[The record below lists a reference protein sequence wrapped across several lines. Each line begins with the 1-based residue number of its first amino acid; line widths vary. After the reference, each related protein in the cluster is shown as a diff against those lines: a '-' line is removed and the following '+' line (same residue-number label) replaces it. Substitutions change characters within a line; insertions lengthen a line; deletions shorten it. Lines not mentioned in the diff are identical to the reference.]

1 MVKRKRIAKIGDMKL
16 SNKKSMNNVSSQSRM
31 GAVLI
36 IVLWIAFGLVSITL
50 YFGQSM
56 FFEYKGASQS
66 IAGAQAEQ
74 ASSGVLRYFFYTLNN
89 VLEEDGD
96 FPSELIMQ
104 TEQIQIGQAT
114 VWMLGRSGETVTLTD
129 PHFGVI
135 DECAKININTA
146 PFEVLELLPTITPEF
161 AAAIVDWR
169 DEDDDVTENGA
180 EALMYSLQT
189 LPYGCKNAPF
199 ETLEELRL
207 VYGATVEMLY
217 GEDTNLNGILDPNE
231 NDGTQTPPLDNQDGT
246 LNFGILEHVTIYSKI
261 PTEDDESEGTDSS
274 NNSGDQQEN
283 RSSQQQPEGGEEMP
297 FLVNV
302 NTASATVLACLPG
315 MDEATAQ
322 EIVSYRLANP
332 DSAEGLE
339 WVSEAVD
346 NEKVQEAMP
355 YLTDKTQQFTLDLA
369 AIGSNG
375 NGFRRVRYVV
385 DASGEVPVVLHRRDM
400 QRFGWALGP
409 TLLEQVNTP
418 EQAIR

>member
-1 MVKRKRIAKIGDMKL
+1 MKL
-16 SNKKSMNNVSSQSRM
+16 TNGQDRNYVSSRSRV

-36 IVLWIAFGLVSITL
+36 IVLWIAFGLVSVTL
-50 YFGQSM
+50 YFGRSM
-56 FFEYKGASQS
+56 FFEYKGANQAT
-66 IAGAQAEQ
+66 AGAQAEQ
-74 ASSGVLRYFFYTLNN
+74 ANNGALRYFFYTLNN
-89 VLEEDGD
+89 ALEEEGD

-180 EALMYSLQT
+180 EALMYSLQS

-199 ETLEELRL
+199 ETVEELRL

-217 GEDTNLNGILDPNE
+217 GEDTNLNGVLDPSE
-231 NDGTQTPPLDNQDGT
+231 NDGMQTPPLDNQDGI
-246 LNFGILEHVTIYSKI
+246 LNFGILEHVTIYSKMLA
-261 PTEDDESEGTDSS
+261 EEESEDMDSS
-274 NNSGDQQEN
+274 NNSEDQAGN
-283 RSSQQQPEGGEEMP
+283 RNSQQQRGGEEEVP
-297 FLVNV
+297 FQVNV
-302 NTASATVLACLPG
+302 TTASAIVLACLPG

-322 EIVSYRLANP
+322 QIVSYRLANP
-332 DSAEGLE
+332 DSTEGLE

-346 NEKVQEAMP
+346 SEMVQQALP
-355 YLTDKTQQFTLDLA
+355 YLTDKTQQFTVDLA

-385 DASGEVPVVLHRRDM
+385 DASGEAPVVLHRRDM

-409 TLLEQVNTP
+409 TLLEKVNTP
-418 EQAIR
+418 GQAAR

>member
-1 MVKRKRIAKIGDMKL
+1 MKL
-16 SNKKSMNNVSSQSRM
+16 TNGQDRNYVSPRSRV

-36 IVLWIAFGLVSITL
+36 IVLWIAFGLVSVTL
-50 YFGQSM
+50 YFGRSM
-56 FFEYKGASQS
+56 FFEYKGANQAT
-66 IAGAQAEQ
+66 AGAQAEQ
-74 ASSGVLRYFFYTLNN
+74 ANNGALRYFFYTLNN
-89 VLEEDGD
+89 ALEEEGD

-180 EALMYSLQT
+180 EALMYSLQS

-199 ETLEELRL
+199 ETVEELRL

-217 GEDTNLNGILDPNE
+217 GEDTNLNGVLDPSE
-231 NDGTQTPPLDNQDGT
+231 NDGMQTPPLDNQDGI
-246 LNFGILEHVTIYSKI
+246 LNFGILEHVTIYSKMLA
-261 PTEDDESEGTDSS
+261 EEESEDMDSG
-274 NNSGDQQEN
+274 NNSEDQAGN
-283 RSSQQQPEGGEEMP
+283 RNSQQQRGGEEEVP
-297 FLVNV
+297 FQVNV
-302 NTASATVLACLPG
+302 TTASAIVLACLPG

-322 EIVSYRLANP
+322 QIVSYRLANP
-332 DSAEGLE
+332 DSTEGLE

-346 NEKVQEAMP
+346 SEMVQQALP
-355 YLTDKTQQFTLDLA
+355 YLTDKTQQFTVDLA

-375 NGFRRVRYVV
+375 NGYRRVRYVV
-385 DASGEVPVVLHRRDM
+385 DASGEAPVVLHRRDM

-409 TLLEQVNTP
+409 TLLEKVNTP
-418 EQAIR
+418 GQAAR

>member
-1 MVKRKRIAKIGDMKL
+1 MKL
-16 SNKKSMNNVSSQSRM
+16 TNGQDRNYVSSRSRV

-56 FFEYKGASQS
+56 FFEYKGANQS

-74 ASSGVLRYFFYTLNN
+74 ANNGALRYFFYTLNN
-89 VLEEDGD
+89 ALEEEGD

-180 EALMYSLQT
+180 EALMYSLQS

-199 ETLEELRL
+199 ETVEELRL

-217 GEDTNLNGILDPNE
+217 GEDTNQNGVLDPNE
-231 NDGTQTPPLDNQDGT
+231 NDGMQTPPLDNQDGI
-246 LNFGILEHVTIYSKI
+246 LNFGILEHVTIYSKMLA
-261 PTEDDESEGTDSS
+261 EEESEDMDSS
-274 NNSGDQQEN
+274 NNSEDQAGN
-283 RSSQQQPEGGEEMP
+283 RNSQQQRGGEEEVP
-297 FLVNV
+297 FQVNV
-302 NTASATVLACLPG
+302 TTASAIVLACLPG

-322 EIVSYRLANP
+322 QIVSYRLANP
-332 DSAEGLE
+332 DSTEGLE

-346 NEKVQEAMP
+346 SEMVQQALP

-375 NGFRRVRYVV
+375 NGYRRVRYVV
-385 DASGEVPVVLHRRDM
+385 DASGEAPVVLHRRDM

-409 TLLEQVNTP
+409 TLLEKVNTP
-418 EQAIR
+418 GQAAR

>member
-1 MVKRKRIAKIGDMKL
+1 MKL
-16 SNKKSMNNVSSQSRM
+16 TNGQDRNYVSSRSRV

-50 YFGQSM
+50 YFGRSM
-56 FFEYKGASQS
+56 FFEYKGANQAT
-66 IAGAQAEQ
+66 AGAQAEQ
-74 ASSGVLRYFFYTLNN
+74 ANNGALRYFFYTLNN
-89 VLEEDGD
+89 ALEEEGD

-180 EALMYSLQT
+180 EALMYSLQS

-199 ETLEELRL
+199 ETVEELRL

-217 GEDTNLNGILDPNE
+217 GEDTNLNGVLDPSE
-231 NDGTQTPPLDNQDGT
+231 NDGMQTPPLDNQDGI
-246 LNFGILEHVTIYSKI
+246 LNFGILEHVTIYSKMLA
-261 PTEDDESEGTDSS
+261 EEESEDMDSS
-274 NNSGDQQEN
+274 NNSEN
-283 RSSQQQPEGGEEMP
+283 QAGNRNSQQQRGGEEEVP
-297 FLVNV
+297 FQVNV
-302 NTASATVLACLPG
+302 TTASAIVLACLPG

-322 EIVSYRLANP
+322 QIVSYRLANP
-332 DSAEGLE
+332 DSTEGLE

-346 NEKVQEAMP
+346 SEMVQQALP
-355 YLTDKTQQFTLDLA
+355 YLTDKTQQFTVDLA

-375 NGFRRVRYVV
+375 NGYRRVRYVV
-385 DASGEVPVVLHRRDM
+385 DASGEAPVVLHRRDM

-409 TLLEQVNTP
+409 TLLEKVNTP
-418 EQAIR
+418 GQAAR

>member
-1 MVKRKRIAKIGDMKL
+1 MKL
-16 SNKKSMNNVSSQSRM
+16 TNGQDRNYVSSRSRV

-36 IVLWIAFGLVSITL
+36 IVLWIAFGLVSVTL
-50 YFGQSM
+50 YFGRSM
-56 FFEYKGASQS
+56 FFEYKGANQAT
-66 IAGAQAEQ
+66 AGAQAEQ
-74 ASSGVLRYFFYTLNN
+74 ANNGALRYFFYTLNN
-89 VLEEDGD
+89 ALEEEGD

-180 EALMYSLQT
+180 EALMYSLQS

-199 ETLEELRL
+199 ETVEELRL

-217 GEDTNLNGILDPNE
+217 GEDTNQNGVLDPNE
-231 NDGTQTPPLDNQDGT
+231 NDGMQTPPLDNQDGI
-246 LNFGILEHVTIYSKI
+246 LNFGILEHVTIYSKMLA
-261 PTEDDESEGTDSS
+261 EEESEDMDSS
-274 NNSGDQQEN
+274 NNSEN
-283 RSSQQQPEGGEEMP
+283 QAGNRNSQQQRGGEEEVP
-297 FLVNV
+297 FQVNV
-302 NTASATVLACLPG
+302 TTASAIVLACLPG

-322 EIVSYRLANP
+322 QIVSYRLANP
-332 DSAEGLE
+332 DSTEGLE

-346 NEKVQEAMP
+346 SEMVQQALP

-375 NGFRRVRYVV
+375 NGYRRVRYVV
-385 DASGEVPVVLHRRDM
+385 DASGEAPVVLHRRDM

-409 TLLEQVNTP
+409 TLLEKVNTP
-418 EQAIR
+418 GQAAR

>member
-1 MVKRKRIAKIGDMKL
+1 MKL
-16 SNKKSMNNVSSQSRM
+16 TNGQDRNYVSSRSRV

-36 IVLWIAFGLVSITL
+36 IVLWIAFGLVSVTL
-50 YFGQSM
+50 YFGRSM
-56 FFEYKGASQS
+56 FFEYKGANQAT
-66 IAGAQAEQ
+66 AGAQAEQ
-74 ASSGVLRYFFYTLNN
+74 ANNGALRYFFYTLNN
-89 VLEEDGD
+89 ALEEEGD

-180 EALMYSLQT
+180 EALMYSLQS

-199 ETLEELRL
+199 ETVEELRL

-217 GEDTNLNGILDPNE
+217 GEDTNLNGVLDPNE
-231 NDGTQTPPLDNQDGT
+231 NDGMQTPPLDNQDGI
-246 LNFGILEHVTIYSKI
+246 LNFGILEHVTIYSKMLA
-261 PTEDDESEGTDSS
+261 EEESEDMDSS
-274 NNSGDQQEN
+274 NNSEN
-283 RSSQQQPEGGEEMP
+283 QAGNRNSQQQRGGEEEVP
-297 FLVNV
+297 FQVNV
-302 NTASATVLACLPG
+302 TTASAIVLACLPG

-322 EIVSYRLANP
+322 QIVSYRLANP
-332 DSAEGLE
+332 DSTEGLE

-346 NEKVQEAMP
+346 SEMVQQALP
-355 YLTDKTQQFTLDLA
+355 YLTDKTQQFTVDLA

-375 NGFRRVRYVV
+375 NGYRRVRYVV
-385 DASGEVPVVLHRRDM
+385 DASGEAPVVLHRRDM

-409 TLLEQVNTP
+409 TLLEKVNTP
-418 EQAIR
+418 GQAAR

>member
-1 MVKRKRIAKIGDMKL
+1 MKL
-16 SNKKSMNNVSSQSRM
+16 TNGQDRNYVSSRSRV

-36 IVLWIAFGLVSITL
+36 IVLWIAFGLVGITL

-56 FFEYKGASQS
+56 FFEYKGANQS

-74 ASSGVLRYFFYTLNN
+74 ANNGALRYFFYTLNN
-89 VLEEDGD
+89 ALEEEGD

-180 EALMYSLQT
+180 EALMYSLQS

-199 ETLEELRL
+199 ETVEELRL

-217 GEDTNLNGILDPNE
+217 GEDTNLNGVLDPSE
-231 NDGTQTPPLDNQDGT
+231 NDGMQTPPLDNQDGI
-246 LNFGILEHVTIYSKI
+246 LNFGILEHVTIYSKMLA
-261 PTEDDESEGTDSS
+261 EEESEDMDSS
-274 NNSGDQQEN
+274 NNSEN
-283 RSSQQQPEGGEEMP
+283 QAGNRNSQQQRGGEEEVP
-297 FLVNV
+297 FQVNV
-302 NTASATVLACLPG
+302 TTASAIVLACLPG

-322 EIVSYRLANP
+322 QIVSYRLANP
-332 DSAEGLE
+332 DSTEGLE

-346 NEKVQEAMP
+346 SEMVQQALP

-375 NGFRRVRYVV
+375 NGYRRVRYVV
-385 DASGEVPVVLHRRDM
+385 DASGEAPVVLHRRDM

-409 TLLEQVNTP
+409 TLLEQVNTT
-418 EQAIR
+418 EQAVR

>member
-1 MVKRKRIAKIGDMKL
+1 MKL
-16 SNKKSMNNVSSQSRM
+16 TNGQDRNYVSSRSRV

-36 IVLWIAFGLVSITL
+36 IVLWIAFGLVSVTL
-50 YFGQSM
+50 YFGRSM
-56 FFEYKGASQS
+56 FFEYKGANQAT
-66 IAGAQAEQ
+66 AGAQAEQ
-74 ASSGVLRYFFYTLNN
+74 ANNGALRYFFYTLNN
-89 VLEEDGD
+89 ALEEEGD

-180 EALMYSLQT
+180 EALMYSLQS

-199 ETLEELRL
+199 ETVEELRL

-217 GEDTNLNGILDPNE
+217 GEDTNLNGVLDPNE
-231 NDGTQTPPLDNQDGT
+231 NDGMQTPPLDNQDGI
-246 LNFGILEHVTIYSKI
+246 LNFGILEYVTIYSKM
-261 PTEDDESEGTDSS
+261 PAEEESEDMDSG
-274 NNSGDQQEN
+274 NNSEDQAGN
-283 RSSQQQPEGGEEMP
+283 RNSQQQRGGEEEVP
-297 FLVNV
+297 FQVNV
-302 NTASATVLACLPG
+302 TTASAIVLACLPG

-322 EIVSYRLANP
+322 QIVSYRLANP
-332 DSAEGLE
+332 DSTEGLE

-346 NEKVQEAMP
+346 SEMVQQALP

-375 NGFRRVRYVV
+375 NGYRRVRYVV
-385 DASGEVPVVLHRRDM
+385 DASGEAPVVLHRRDM

-409 TLLEQVNTP
+409 TLLEKVNTP
-418 EQAIR
+418 GQAAR

>member
-1 MVKRKRIAKIGDMKL
+1 MKL
-16 SNKKSMNNVSSQSRM
+16 TNGQDRNYVSPRSRV

-36 IVLWIAFGLVSITL
+36 IVLWIAFGLVSVTL
-50 YFGQSM
+50 YFGRSM
-56 FFEYKGASQS
+56 FFEYKGANQAT
-66 IAGAQAEQ
+66 AGAQAEQ
-74 ASSGVLRYFFYTLNN
+74 ANNGALRYFFYTLNN
-89 VLEEDGD
+89 ALEEEGD

-180 EALMYSLQT
+180 EALMYSLQS

-199 ETLEELRL
+199 ETVEELRL

-217 GEDTNLNGILDPNE
+217 GEDTNLNGVLDPSE
-231 NDGTQTPPLDNQDGT
+231 NDGMQTPPLDNQDGI
-246 LNFGILEHVTIYSKI
+246 LNFGILEHVTIYSKMLA
-261 PTEDDESEGTDSS
+261 EEESEDMDSS
-274 NNSGDQQEN
+274 NNSEDQAGN
-283 RSSQQQPEGGEEMP
+283 RNSQQQRGGEEEVP
-297 FLVNV
+297 FQVNV
-302 NTASATVLACLPG
+302 TTASAIVLACLPG

-322 EIVSYRLANP
+322 QIVSYRLANP
-332 DSAEGLE
+332 DSTEGLE

-346 NEKVQEAMP
+346 SEMVQQALP

-375 NGFRRVRYVV
+375 NGYRRVRYVV
-385 DASGEVPVVLHRRDM
+385 DASGEAPVVLHRRDM

-409 TLLEQVNTP
+409 TLLEKVNTP
-418 EQAIR
+418 GQAAR

>member
-1 MVKRKRIAKIGDMKL
+1 M
-16 SNKKSMNNVSSQSRM
+16 
-31 GAVLI
+31 I
-36 IVLWIAFGLVSITL
+36 IVLWIAFGLVSVTL
-50 YFGQSM
+50 YFGRSM
-56 FFEYKGASQS
+56 FFEYKGANQAT
-66 IAGAQAEQ
+66 AGAQAEQ
-74 ASSGVLRYFFYTLNN
+74 ANNGALRYFFYTLNN
-89 VLEEDGD
+89 ALEEEGD

-180 EALMYSLQT
+180 EALMYSLQS

-199 ETLEELRL
+199 ETVEELRL

-217 GEDTNLNGILDPNE
+217 GEDTNLNGVLDPSE
-231 NDGTQTPPLDNQDGT
+231 NDGMQTPPLDNQDGI
-246 LNFGILEHVTIYSKI
+246 LNFGILEHVTIYSKMLA
-261 PTEDDESEGTDSS
+261 EEESEDMDSS
-274 NNSGDQQEN
+274 NNSEN
-283 RSSQQQPEGGEEMP
+283 QAGNRNSQQQRGGEEEVP
-297 FLVNV
+297 FQVNV
-302 NTASATVLACLPG
+302 TTASAIVLACLPG

-322 EIVSYRLANP
+322 QIVSYRLANP
-332 DSAEGLE
+332 DSTEGLE

-346 NEKVQEAMP
+346 SEMVQQALP
-355 YLTDKTQQFTLDLA
+355 YLTDKTQQFTVDLA

-375 NGFRRVRYVV
+375 NGYRRVRYVV
-385 DASGEVPVVLHRRDM
+385 DASGEAPVVLHRRDM

-409 TLLEQVNTP
+409 TLLEKVNTP
-418 EQAIR
+418 GQAAR

>member
-1 MVKRKRIAKIGDMKL
+1 MKL
-16 SNKKSMNNVSSQSRM
+16 TNGQDRNYVSPRSRV

-36 IVLWIAFGLVSITL
+36 IVLWIAFGLVSVTL
-50 YFGQSM
+50 YFGRSM
-56 FFEYKGASQS
+56 FFEYKGANQAT
-66 IAGAQAEQ
+66 AGAQAEQ
-74 ASSGVLRYFFYTLNN
+74 ANNGALRYFFYTLNN
-89 VLEEDGD
+89 ALEEEGD

-180 EALMYSLQT
+180 EALMYSLQS

-199 ETLEELRL
+199 ETVEELRL

-217 GEDTNLNGILDPNE
+217 GEDTNLNGVLDPNE
-231 NDGTQTPPLDNQDGT
+231 NDGMQTPPLDNQDGI
-246 LNFGILEHVTIYSKI
+246 LNFGILEYVTIYSKM
-261 PTEDDESEGTDSS
+261 PAEEESEDMDSG
-274 NNSGDQQEN
+274 NNSEDQAGN
-283 RSSQQQPEGGEEMP
+283 RNSQQQRGGEEEVP
-297 FLVNV
+297 FQVNV
-302 NTASATVLACLPG
+302 TTASAIVLACLPG

-322 EIVSYRLANP
+322 QIVSYRLANP
-332 DSAEGLE
+332 DSTEGLE

-346 NEKVQEAMP
+346 SEMVQQALP

-375 NGFRRVRYVV
+375 NGYRRVRYVV
-385 DASGEVPVVLHRRDM
+385 DASGEAPVVLHRRDM

-409 TLLEQVNTP
+409 TLLEKVNTP
-418 EQAIR
+418 GQAAR

>member
-1 MVKRKRIAKIGDMKL
+1 MKL
-16 SNKKSMNNVSSQSRM
+16 TNGQDRNYVSSRSRV

-36 IVLWIAFGLVSITL
+36 IVLWIAFGLVSVTL
-50 YFGQSM
+50 YFGRSM
-56 FFEYKGASQS
+56 FFEYKGANQAT
-66 IAGAQAEQ
+66 AGAQAEQ
-74 ASSGVLRYFFYTLNN
+74 ANNGALRYFFYTLNN
-89 VLEEDGD
+89 ALEEEGD

-180 EALMYSLQT
+180 EALMYSLQS

-199 ETLEELRL
+199 ETVEELRL

-217 GEDTNLNGILDPNE
+217 GEDTNLNGVLDPNE
-231 NDGTQTPPLDNQDGT
+231 NDGMQTPPLDNQDGI
-246 LNFGILEHVTIYSKI
+246 LNFGILEHVTIYSKMLA
-261 PTEDDESEGTDSS
+261 EEESEDMDSS
-274 NNSGDQQEN
+274 NNSEDQAGN
-283 RSSQQQPEGGEEMP
+283 RNSQQQRGGEEEVP
-297 FLVNV
+297 FQVNV
-302 NTASATVLACLPG
+302 PTASAIVLACLPG

-322 EIVSYRLANP
+322 QIVSYRLANP
-332 DSAEGLE
+332 DSTEGLE

-346 NEKVQEAMP
+346 SEMVQQALP

-375 NGFRRVRYVV
+375 NGYRRVRYVV
-385 DASGEVPVVLHRRDM
+385 DASGEAPVVLHRRDM

-409 TLLEQVNTP
+409 TLLEKVNTP
-418 EQAIR
+418 GQAAR

>member
-1 MVKRKRIAKIGDMKL
+1 MKL
-16 SNKKSMNNVSSQSRM
+16 TNGQDRNYVSSRSRV

-36 IVLWIAFGLVSITL
+36 IVLWIAFGLVSVTL
-50 YFGQSM
+50 YFGRSM
-56 FFEYKGASQS
+56 FFEYKGANQAT
-66 IAGAQAEQ
+66 AGAQAEQ
-74 ASSGVLRYFFYTLNN
+74 ANNGALRYFFYTLNN
-89 VLEEDGD
+89 ALEEEGD

-180 EALMYSLQT
+180 EALMYSLQS

-199 ETLEELRL
+199 ETVEELRL

-217 GEDTNLNGILDPNE
+217 GEDTNLNGVLDPSE
-231 NDGTQTPPLDNQDGT
+231 NDGMQTPPLDNQDGI
-246 LNFGILEHVTIYSKI
+246 LNFGILEHVTIYSKMLA
-261 PTEDDESEGTDSS
+261 EEESEDMDSS
-274 NNSGDQQEN
+274 NNSEN
-283 RSSQQQPEGGEEMP
+283 QAGNRNSQQQRGGEEEVP
-297 FLVNV
+297 FQVNV
-302 NTASATVLACLPG
+302 TTASAIVLACLPG

-322 EIVSYRLANP
+322 QIVSYRLANP
-332 DSAEGLE
+332 DSTEGLE

-346 NEKVQEAMP
+346 SEMVQQALP

-375 NGFRRVRYVV
+375 NGYRRVRYVV
-385 DASGEVPVVLHRRDM
+385 DASGEAPVVLHRRDM

-409 TLLEQVNTP
+409 TLLEKVNTP
-418 EQAIR
+418 GQAAR

>member
-1 MVKRKRIAKIGDMKL
+1 MKL
-16 SNKKSMNNVSSQSRM
+16 TNGQDRNYVSSRSRV

-36 IVLWIAFGLVSITL
+36 IVLWIAFGLVSVTL
-50 YFGQSM
+50 YFGRSM
-56 FFEYKGASQS
+56 FFEYKGANQAT
-66 IAGAQAEQ
+66 AGAQAEQ
-74 ASSGVLRYFFYTLNN
+74 ANNGALRYFFYTLNN
-89 VLEEDGD
+89 ALEEEGD

-180 EALMYSLQT
+180 EALMYSLQS

-199 ETLEELRL
+199 ETVEELRL

-217 GEDTNLNGILDPNE
+217 GEDTNLNGVLDPSE
-231 NDGTQTPPLDNQDGT
+231 NDGMQTPPLDNQDGI
-246 LNFGILEHVTIYSKI
+246 LNFGILEHVTIYSKMLA
-261 PTEDDESEGTDSS
+261 EEESEDMDSS
-274 NNSGDQQEN
+274 NNSEN
-283 RSSQQQPEGGEEMP
+283 QAGNRNSQQQRGGEEEVP
-297 FLVNV
+297 FQVNV
-302 NTASATVLACLPG
+302 TTASAIVLACLPG

-322 EIVSYRLANP
+322 QIVSYRLANQ
-332 DSAEGLE
+332 DSTEGLE

-346 NEKVQEAMP
+346 SEMVQQALP
-355 YLTDKTQQFTLDLA
+355 YLTDKTQQFTVDLA

-375 NGFRRVRYVV
+375 NGYRRVRYVV
-385 DASGEVPVVLHRRDM
+385 DASGEAPVVLHRRDM

-409 TLLEQVNTP
+409 TLLEKVNTP
-418 EQAIR
+418 GQAAR

>member
-1 MVKRKRIAKIGDMKL
+1 MKL
-16 SNKKSMNNVSSQSRM
+16 TNGQDRNYVSSRSRV

-36 IVLWIAFGLVSITL
+36 IVLWIAFGLVSVTL
-50 YFGQSM
+50 YFGRSM
-56 FFEYKGASQS
+56 FFEYKGANQAT
-66 IAGAQAEQ
+66 AGAQAEQ
-74 ASSGVLRYFFYTLNN
+74 ANNGALRYFFYTLNN
-89 VLEEDGD
+89 ALEEEGD

-180 EALMYSLQT
+180 EALMYSLQS

-199 ETLEELRL
+199 ETVEELRL

-217 GEDTNLNGILDPNE
+217 GEDTNLNGVLDPSE
-231 NDGTQTPPLDNQDGT
+231 NDGMQTPPLDNQDGI
-246 LNFGILEHVTIYSKI
+246 LNFGILEHVTIYSKMLA
-261 PTEDDESEGTDSS
+261 EEESEDMDSS
-274 NNSGDQQEN
+274 NNSEN
-283 RSSQQQPEGGEEMP
+283 QAGNRNSQQQRGGEEEVP
-297 FLVNV
+297 FQVNGT
-302 NTASATVLACLPG
+302 TASAIVLACLPG

-322 EIVSYRLANP
+322 QIVSYRLANP
-332 DSAEGLE
+332 DSTEGLE

-346 NEKVQEAMP
+346 SEMVQQALP
-355 YLTDKTQQFTLDLA
+355 YLTDKTQQFTVDLA

-375 NGFRRVRYVV
+375 NGYRRVRYVV
-385 DASGEVPVVLHRRDM
+385 DASGEAPVVLHRRDM

-409 TLLEQVNTP
+409 TLLEKVNTP
-418 EQAIR
+418 GQAAR